1 MKCPVCKTEVHDK
14 NVCEMCGFDDIRSEF
29 LSQED
34 ADFWM
39 QNVVIPYKDNYEK
52 SDLLPPI
59 DWLEVFKQNA
69 QAKRLF
75 EFSIPAAIK
84 RRETIDS
91 AKDSM
96 DYEEYFE
103 YSKDAMLDHIAIV
116 SSSDKVRK
124 HFLDVIDDEYFA
136 TTSFKRTNSS
146 AVERASDL
154 AAIVT
159 ALQPGE
165 VLVYEI
171 CSKIKKDVVKLF
183 TSALSDFSIEITI
196 GKGPGARIVK
206 IDLPVFTTIFV
217 AESMED
223 IPNEIRNM
231 LNYVI
236 EINPS
241 QEELDELQIREI
253 AAIYD
258 IQLTKSTLNV
268 IKEYNSNKTFR
279 NIKGTLKFVSDY
291 LYLHS
296 EVQQPISVENLKTI
310 LETL

>member
-84 RRETIDS
+84 RRIDL
-91 AKDSM
+91 DSLKNPMEDDYNEYLM
-96 DYEEYFE
+96 DATLEHF
-103 YSKDAMLDHIAIV
+103 AVV
-116 SSSDKVRK
+116 SQNEMIRK
-124 HFLDVIDDEYFA
+124 HFFDVLKEKYL
-136 TTSFKRTNSS
+136 TTTDFSRTAS
-146 AVERASDL
+146 ACVEREGDL
-154 AAIVT
+154 AAILSGLERGK
-159 ALQPGE
+159 ALIIE
-165 VLVYEI
+165 MN
-171 CSKIKKDVVKLF
+171 SKMKKDVVNLF
-183 TSALSDFSIEITI
+183 SKALSEYSFNITI
-196 GKGPGARIVK
+196 GKGPGSRIVG
-206 IDLPVFTTIFV
+206 IDLPAFTTIFF
-217 AESMED
+217 AESAED
-223 IPNEIRNM
+223 IPTEIRNV
-231 LNYVI
+231 LSNII
-236 EINPS
+236 EFNPT
-241 QEELDELQIREI
+241 QEELDEFHIREI

-268 IKEYNSNKTFR
+268 IKEFNANKTYR
-279 NIKGTLKFVSDY
+279 NIKGTLKFISDY

-296 EVQQPISVENLKTI
+296 EMQQPISVENLKKI
-310 LETL
+310 IETL